1 MKKHKPLIAVIMFG
15 LTWAGIV
22 RAEDQP
28 IEQQTKP
35 TILLVHGAWA
45 DSSSWNGVVD
55 LLLKDGYTVRALP
68 NTLRG
73 LSADA
78 AVISTYLKS
87 VAGPVVLAGHS
98 YGGSVISVA
107 SANAPNVK
115 ALVFVDAFA
124 PDAGES
130 VQSELASTPPPPS
143 DFTIAVP
150 FTASNGNEADLYVN
164 SKYFGTVFASAE
176 PADVTARLAATQRPF
191 AARCLTDRAPEAVGW
206 KTIPSWYVIGD
217 ADRSFRPTSSSS
229 LRPVPSRGS
238 TTSARELAMAEPPL
252 VDLRGADDAQ
262 SDDKASD
269 GAKAR
274 SLRDNSIIIGIHVA
288 VVPLWQ
294 AAVDFWGIS
303 SFILPSPL
311 AMLGTLAKPD

>member
-1 MKKHKPLIAVIMFG
+1 MKKHKLLVAVIMFG

-28 IEQQTKP
+28 IKQQAKP

-87 VAGPVVLAGHS
+87 VAGPVVLVGHS

-130 VQSELASTPPPPS
+130 VHSELASAPPPPS

-150 FTASNGNEADLYVN
+150 FTA
-164 SKYFGTVFASAE
+164 F
-176 PADVTARLAATQRPF
+176 
-191 AARCLTDRAPEAVGW
+191 
-206 KTIPSWYVIGD
+206 
-217 ADRSFRPTSSSS
+217 RSIW
-229 LRPVPSRGS
+229 
-238 TTSARELAMAEPPL
+238 
-252 VDLRGADDAQ
+252 
-262 SDDKASD
+262 
-269 GAKAR
+269 
-274 SLRDNSIIIGIHVA
+274 N
-288 VVPLWQ
+288 
-294 AAVDFWGIS
+294 
-303 SFILPSPL
+303 
-311 AMLGTLAKPD
+311 

>member
-1 MKKHKPLIAVIMFG
+1 MKKHKLQIAVIMFG

-28 IEQQTKP
+28 AEQQTKP

-45 DSSSWNGVVD
+45 DASSWNGVVD

-115 ALVFVDAFA
+115 ALVF
-124 PDAGES
+124 
-130 VQSELASTPPPPS
+130 
-143 DFTIAVP
+143 
-150 FTASNGNEADLYVN
+150 
-164 SKYFGTVFASAE
+164 
-176 PADVTARLAATQRPF
+176 
-191 AARCLTDRAPEAVGW
+191 
-206 KTIPSWYVIGD
+206 
-217 ADRSFRPTSSSS
+217 
-229 LRPVPSRGS
+229 
-238 TTSARELAMAEPPL
+238 
-252 VDLRGADDAQ
+252 
-262 SDDKASD
+262 
-269 GAKAR
+269 
-274 SLRDNSIIIGIHVA
+274 
-288 VVPLWQ
+288 
-294 AAVDFWGIS
+294 
-303 SFILPSPL
+303 
-311 AMLGTLAKPD
+311 